1 MLGLWYSNLFGKRT
15 ESLRK
20 YLQSHRTNTFR
31 ELLFAGILLL
41 IVGVGFLLP
50 VFEHH
55 REYDLWLAGFTATLA
70 LSFVFAILS
79 ARINGYRRYKDTVL
93 GFATG
98 MMFLLSGVLVLTGLF
113 HL

>member
-1 MLGLWYSNLFGKRT
+1 MLGLWYSNLFSQRGK
-15 ESLRK
+15 SLRK

-31 ELLFAGILLL
+31 ELLIAGILLL

-50 VFEHH
+50 VFENH

-79 ARINGYRRYKDTVL
+79 AQINGYRRYKDTAL
-93 GFATG
+93 GFATA